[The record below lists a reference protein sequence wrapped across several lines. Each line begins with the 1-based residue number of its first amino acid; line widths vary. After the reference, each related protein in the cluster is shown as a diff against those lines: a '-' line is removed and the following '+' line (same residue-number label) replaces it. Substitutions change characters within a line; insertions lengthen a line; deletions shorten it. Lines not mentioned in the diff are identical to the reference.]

1 MSLPTEKLELVR
13 LLLDTNDQRILD
25 QVKVLLKQ
33 DSSQETDYLLSDEAN
48 VEHLQRGV
56 EQAVKGDYK
65 PVNVDR
71 LWK

>member
-1 MSLPTEKLELVR
+1 MSSSTEKLELIR
-13 LLLDTNDQRILD
+13 LLLDINDQRMLD

-48 VEHLQRGV
+48 VEHLQQGV
-56 EQAVKGDYK
+56 AQAVKGDYK
-65 PVNVDR
+65 PVDVDR